1 MTISVTAS
9 RKFVGDAPV
18 SVRAW
23 AKLEQRTPPISLRDL
38 ATVERRD
45 VNGKISAGDVE
56 CSYQV
61 TLWNSGRWFITAD
74 FSDHGTFFGDF
85 FTFQLEIAGQDRGIH
100 LDRRE
105 EPLGAGDTLRMN
117 DNGLDPWIR
126 ENWPTVRDGRISEHL
141 SASPDITGIIEAV
154 TGIVVF
160 AAVLGFFASPGKT
173 NAVPCPDQGDFDH
186 NQCIRFFKSENDPQ
200 TPVLTG

>member
-9 RKFVGDAPV
+9 RKFLGDAPV

-23 AKLEQRTPPISLRDL
+23 AKLEQRTPPISLRDM

-45 VNGKISAGDVE
+45 VNGHISAGDVE

-85 FTFQLEIAGQDRGIH
+85 FTFQLEIAGQDRGIR

-105 EPLGAGDTLRMN
+105 EPLGHGDTLRMN

-126 ENWPTVRDGRISEHL
+126 ENWPTVRDRRISEHL
-141 SASPDITGIIEAV
+141 SASPNVAGIIEAV
-154 TGIVVF
+154 TAVVVF
-160 AAVLGFFASPGKT
+160 AAVLGFFAGSGKIG
-173 NAVPCPDQGDFDH
+173 AGPCHDQSGFDH
-186 NQCIRFFKSENDPQ
+186 NQCMEFHKSDSDPQ